1 MNKDHFSLLLM
12 GLLQMLAWELRE
24 LEKISK
30 CLECNKKKH
39 NASTGTGYTVGKH
52 QASISPAQCVAF
64 PPFDSI
70 QNRRDLRSLNGNPT
84 SLRELPSFC
93 LFFFTLRFFRM
104 APKIQRQE
112 RASQFYATFRSSVRN
127 LG

>member
-1 MNKDHFSLLLM
+1 MNKDYFSLLLM
-12 GLLQMLAWELRE
+12 GFFQMLTRALRE

-30 CLECNKKKH
+30 CLECIKKAQRINRH
-39 NASTGTGYTVGKH
+39 PIHGG
-52 QASISPAQCVAF
+52 QASSLDIPRAMCAF

-104 APKIQRQE
+104 APKMQRQE
-112 RASQFYATFRSSVRN
+112 RASQFYATFRSTVRN